1 MEKNMKR
8 EFSKVM
14 IFLVLALC
22 YHCLFIV
29 SEGLE
34 LGLAVELVF
43 SSLFGMAWGAAYLNI
58 FFIKNEVDDM
68 LEMMKK

>member
-29 SEGLE
+29 SEG
-34 LGLAVELVF
+34 
-43 SSLFGMAWGAAYLNI
+43 
-58 FFIKNEVDDM
+58 
-68 LEMMKK
+68 